1 MARRK
6 PKKIH
11 PVTTL
16 TGANTALSE
25 ICTLN
30 RQITLIE
37 TDLNE
42 TIDTAK
48 ADADTQAAPLKTR
61 IAQIEAGLTAF
72 AEQSK
77 RTLFK
82 NKRSCELDYGTI
94 GFRKSSAIKPKP
106 KTTWAMVLGRLKE
119 MKFCTAIRTKEEVN
133 KEELAAWPAERLD
146 LVGARRVDKD
156 QFWYEV
162 NEERIADTAE
172 R

>member
-6 PKKIH
+6 PKKIY
-11 PVTTL
+11 PVNTL
-16 TGANTALSE
+16 AEANSALAE
-25 ICTLN
+25 IGRLE
-30 RQITLIE
+30 RKITLIK
-37 TDLNE
+37 TQLNE
-42 TIDTAK
+42 TIDQAK
-48 ADADTQAAPLKTR
+48 ANADAKAAPLHNR
-61 IAQIEAGLTAF
+61 IAEIGAGLTAF
-72 AEQSK
+72 GEM
-77 RTLFK
+77 
-82 NKRSCELDYGTI
+82 NKRSLFKSRRSRELDYGVI
-94 GFRKSSAIKPKP
+94 GFRKSSSIKPKP

-146 LVGARRVDKD
+146 LVGARRVDAD